1 MDSILLEEI
10 VKIAFTVFFIGLC
23 LGLFFGILSRA
34 VSSVAGIIKKF
45 IS

>member
-1 MDSILLEEI
+1 MDSVLLEEI

-34 VSSVAGIIKKF
+34 LSAAAGIIKNL